1 MKHWFSLPT
10 SYIEFVLLVIGEI
23 VVVSYFFSSD
33 AKYRS
38 KIFWTSAFTALF
50 TVLVVASS
58 MIIFHYQYSVYGYIL
73 AYLIFPLITASL
85 SVATYVGL
93 VLVKFVASFFAP
105 IKNVK
110 EDSIYY
116 RQTLLLVLIGTIIA
130 FRLIL
135 SQYGLRDLNNLILN

>member
-1 MKHWFSLPT
+1 MKHWLSLPT

-23 VVVSYFFSSD
+23 LVVSYFFSSD

-50 TVLVVASS
+50 TVLVIASF
-58 MIIFHYQYSVYGYIL
+58 MIIFHYEYSVYGYIL

-85 SVATYVGL
+85 SVATYIGL

-105 IKNVK
+105 IDNLHKNNTFPWQ
-110 EDSIYY
+110 S
-116 RQTLLLVLIGTIIA
+116 LLLTLIGTLIA